1 MIFWQS
7 TGANVE
13 IFQNIGKL
21 FKGNAL
27 LTAFVEG
34 ELSMIEK
41 KTIPSGKAI
50 LLSSPGN
57 QKYLIQGCIRILFT
71 LASKRKKA
79 RFSVAGAL
87 ESKKKCLQND
97 N

>member
-41 KTIPSGKAI
+41 KDHS
-50 LLSSPGN
+50 
-57 QKYLIQGCIRILFT
+57 IRKGDLAQFT
-71 LASKRKKA
+71 W
-79 RFSVAGAL
+79 
-87 ESKKKCLQND
+87 ESKIFNSGMYKNFIHVGQ
-97 N
+97 

>member
-41 KTIPSGKAI
+41 KDHS
-50 LLSSPGN
+50 
-57 QKYLIQGCIRILFT
+57 IRKGDLAQFT
-71 LASKRKKA
+71 R
-79 RFSVAGAL
+79 
-87 ESKKKCLQND
+87 ESKIFNSGMYKNFIHVGQ
-97 N
+97 